1 MKPFWIVVTTVSA
14 LIVAAILF
22 AVSGIY
28 NVSARAPHLA
38 PTSLLLEAVRERS
51 IEHHSSKIEWPTA
64 SDDQTLA
71 MAGAVHFDATCR
83 KCHGA
88 PGRPQDEFAQGMYP
102 HPPLLSTG
110 KELDRDEIFW
120 VVDNGL
126 KMTGMP
132 AFGVNHAHEEII
144 AITAFVEKLPELDD
158 GSYAQFIEKAKMQ
171 GGGEG
176 HHHGESESD
185 MHPAESPG
193 QTHELDGHH
202 HSS

>member
-1 MKPFWIVVTTVSA
+1 MKPFRIVISTVGA

-28 NVSARAPHLA
+28 NVSARVPHLA
-38 PTSLLLEAVRERS
+38 PTTLLLEVFRERS
-51 IEHHSSKIEWPTA
+51 VEHHSGKIDWPA
-64 SDDQTLA
+64 ISDHQTLA

-88 PGRPQDEFAQGMYP
+88 PGRPQDEFAEGMYP
-102 HPPLLSTG
+102 KPPLLS
-110 KELDRDEIFW
+110 KEMELNRDEIYW

-132 AFGVNHAHEEII
+132 AFGVNHAHGELM
-144 AITAFVEKLPELDD
+144 AITAFVEKLPELDA
-158 GSYAQFIEKAKMQ
+158 GSYARFIEEAKAQ

-176 HHHGESESD
+176 HHHDESEPD
-185 MHPAESPG
+185 LHPDASPG
-193 QTHELDGHH
+193 QTHEDNGHLH
-202 HSS
+202 